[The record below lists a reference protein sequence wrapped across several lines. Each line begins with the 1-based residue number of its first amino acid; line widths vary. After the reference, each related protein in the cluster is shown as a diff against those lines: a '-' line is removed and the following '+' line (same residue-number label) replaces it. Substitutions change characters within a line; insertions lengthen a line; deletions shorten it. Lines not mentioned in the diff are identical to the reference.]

1 MGEGETP
8 CPFLFTLI
16 LNKMDTTLQGRRV
29 RLIKM
34 EDDPNPIEPNT
45 MGTIIWVDGMGQ
57 IQVNWDNGRRLAL
70 IPSVDEYE
78 IYP

>member
-16 LNKMDTTLQGRRV
+16 PNTMDTTLQGRRV
-29 RLIKM
+29 RLIRM
-34 EDDPNPIEPNT
+34 GDDPNPIQPDT
-45 MGTIIWVDGMGQ
+45 MGTILWTDGIGQ
-57 IQVNWDNGRRLAL
+57 IHVNWDNGRRLAL
-70 IPSVDEYE
+70 IPSVDEFE